1 MNYTSYMNYD
11 WQPLLLTF
19 RLAAITTV
27 ILLMIGIPLAYWIA
41 HTRTRLKPVVET
53 LVSMPLVL
61 PPSVLGFYLLLA
73 FSPQYAFGQWLEQ
86 WLNVRLVFSFEGL
99 VIGSVIFSLPFMVQP
114 IQSGFQN
121 LPASLIEASRT
132 LGKSDIVTLFRVL
145 LPNIKP
151 ALLSGAVLSFA
162 HTVGEFGV
170 ILMIGGN
177 IPGVTKV
184 ASIAIYDEVESLN
197 YAAANFYALVLFAV
211 TFAIL
216 LTVYLLNR
224 KMAGSGLKAG

>member
-1 MNYTSYMNYD
+1 MNID
-11 WQPLLLTF
+11 LEPLLLTF
-19 RLAAITTV
+19 RLAAITTA
-27 ILLMIGIPLAYWIA
+27 ILLVVGIPLACWLAY
-41 HTRTRLKPVVET
+41 TRIRLKPVVET

-73 FSPQYAFGQWLEQ
+73 FSPENAFGRWLEQ
-86 WLNVRLVFSFEGL
+86 WFHVRLVFSFAGL

-114 IQSGFQN
+114 IQSAFQA
-121 LPASLIEASRT
+121 LPRSLIEASRT
-132 LGKSDIVTLFRVL
+132 LGKSDTATLFRVL
-145 LPNIKP
+145 LPNMKP
-151 ALLSGAVLSFA
+151 ALLSGIVLSFA

-216 LTVYLLNR
+216 LTVYVVNKKLAR
-224 KMAGSGLKAG
+224 VT

>member
-1 MNYTSYMNYD
+1 MSYD

-19 RLAAITTV
+19 RLAAITTL
-27 ILLMIGIPLAYWIA
+27 ILFVIGIPLAYWIA
-41 HTRTRLKPVVET
+41 HTRTRVKPVIET

-73 FSPQYAFGQWLEQ
+73 FSPQNAFGQWLEQ
-86 WLNVRLVFSFEGL
+86 WFSIRLVFSFAGL
-99 VIGSVIFSLPFMVQP
+99 VVGSVIFSLPFMVHP

-121 LPASLIEASRT
+121 LPGSLVEASRT
-132 LGKSDIVTLFRVL
+132 LGKSDTVTLFRVL

-216 LTVYLLNR
+216 LTVYVMNKKLLR
-224 KMAGSGLKAG
+224 AG